1 MKTEKEMQAK
11 SLQRFI
17 EESSNVCVRAQV
29 INGEPWFVAKDVCQ
43 ALGLQWTGHC
53 LDSIQPSWKG
63 YVKITTPSGGYKGGG
78 LQTLRVVN
86 MKAVFKLSFRS
97 NKPQA
102 DNLANWLAD
111 EVIPSLTSTGVYAM
125 QGSLLRNG
133 VDGILYKET
142 KLYPYKEMLLA
153 LGFSN
158 GSGAARKRK
167 KTYSTFFVKAF
178 GRIFIKEEMVVYLEE
193 ERKQVDRRLAMRKQ
207 QLELPF
213 NLKED

>member
-1 MKTEKEMQAK
+1 MKTEKEMQANG
-11 SLQRFI
+11 LQRFFD
-17 EESSNVCVRAQV
+17 ENLNVCVRAQV
-29 INGEPWFVAKDVCQ
+29 INNEPWFVAKDVCQ
-43 ALGLQWTGHC
+43 ALGLQWTGHI
-53 LDSIQPSWKG
+53 LDNIQPSWKG
-63 YVKITTPSGGYKGGG
+63 VVNFTTPSSGDRGGG

-111 EVIPSLTSTGVYAM
+111 EVIPSLLSTGIYAL

-133 VDGILYKET
+133 VDGILYKDT

-193 ERKQVDRRLAMRKQ
+193 ERKQADRRLAMRKQ

-213 NLKED
+213 SMED